1 MQKKKKES
9 NQPMGL
15 VEKKMG
21 LVVDLFQNFLER
33 GGFWDL
39 NDLQHLQ
46 IGLVKGGNSHP
57 HVSEKE
63 KKKKK

>member
-1 MQKKKKES
+1 MFNNKHMGFVGKKE
-9 NQPMGL
+9 GL
-15 VEKKMG
+15 VY
-21 LVVDLFQNFLER
+21 LFLNFPER
-33 GGFWDL
+33 GGFGDL

-57 HVSEKE
+57 HVAEKE